1 MVKNKQTKQSQKVNP
16 NDTKLQWN
24 VFNIIKKWLKLWRMP
39 LSPKLFVY
47 YLKKTRQLISIN
59 HVEKVFFPLIVK
71 YNNCITDLY
80 LERLKT
86 LLLMAK
92 SNKITKHFCFLKE
105 ILGVWQVQRTML
117 PATLTVDR
125 CCPCKADKS
134 NLVLHYWLYQLI
146 ILDYWLSVNRLMSNN
161 RTFLW

>member
-1 MVKNKQTKQSQKVNP
+1 
-16 NDTKLQWN
+16 
-24 VFNIIKKWLKLWRMP
+24 MP
-39 LSPKLFVY
+39 LSPKIFVY

-105 ILGVWQVQRTML
+105 ILGV
-117 PATLTVDR
+117 
-125 CCPCKADKS
+125 
-134 NLVLHYWLYQLI
+134 
-146 ILDYWLSVNRLMSNN
+146 
-161 RTFLW
+161 